1 MNKQEH
7 ILRKNQRMNVHP
19 QLRAAW
25 LLIPCVKVTLTE
37 TSTKALVRFEYL
49 YLEVILAMVLSHL
62 KLSCLSFFPVSL
74 LSVKRTGVSVK
85 CTNNDVYHR

>member
-7 ILRKNQRMNVHP
+7 ILRKNQRVNVHP

-37 TSTKALVRFEYL
+37 TSTKALVRLEYL
-49 YLEVILAMVLSHL
+49 YYFGNGSVSPEAVMFVI
-62 KLSCLSFFPVSL
+62 FPGQSPVCQKDWRECK
-74 LSVKRTGVSVK
+74 VHKQ
-85 CTNNDVYHR
+85 